1 MCRQNGEEGSKTRC
15 TLHLPTT
22 WQSRMYLNP
31 VLGHNHFYR
40 LSLTVLTPPL
50 LDHRKTQMQDGPDLW
65 TVVSP
70 KCSCWSR
77 TNPGDTC
84 PCSRAPLPSPQVS
97 APKRSRERQG
107 RAGQRKP
114 RERRSPVGLELRG
127 TSCPGHRGYF

>member
-22 WQSRMYLNP
+22 RQSRMYLNP

-40 LSLTVLTPPL
+40 LSLTVLTPPF
-50 LDHRKTQMQDGPDLW
+50 LDHRERQTQDGPDPG

-84 PCSRAPLPSPQVS
+84 PCSRAPPSQSTGECPEEVKGE
-97 APKRSRERQG
+97 AG

>member
-1 MCRQNGEEGSKTRC
+1 MYRQNGEEGSKTRC

-22 WQSRMYLNP
+22 RQSRMYLNP
-31 VLGHNHFYR
+31 GLGHNHFYH
-40 LSLTVLTPPL
+40 LSLTVLTPPF
-50 LDHRKTQMQDGPDLW
+50 LDHRERQTQDGLDPR
-65 TVVSP
+65 TVISP
-70 KCSCWSR
+70 KCSWWSR

-97 APKRSRERQG
+97 APKRSRERQE

-114 RERRSPVGLELRG
+114 RERWPPVGLELGG